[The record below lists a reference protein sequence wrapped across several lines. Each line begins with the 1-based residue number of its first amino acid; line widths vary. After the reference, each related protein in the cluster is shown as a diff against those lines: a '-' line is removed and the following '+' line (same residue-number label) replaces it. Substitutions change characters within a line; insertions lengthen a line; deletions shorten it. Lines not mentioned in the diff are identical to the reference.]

1 MTCARVAFE
10 YDKLVVVI
18 PRSSKRAGT
27 TGTAPR
33 ESRGVVSLATLSAH
47 LGLSAA
53 VISRVL
59 NGAPAA
65 ACIPQKTQ
73 DRIFAAAREFN
84 YRPNTLARSL
94 RQGRSMMIGV
104 LVPEVSEGYAT
115 LVLSGLEQALLKAGY
130 LFILISHHH
139 RADIIEHSLGV
150 LSQRA
155 VDGLVAIDTLFRYGG
170 PLPIVTV
177 SCPNISETAVNIVL
191 DHDHAARL
199 ALEHL
204 HALGHRRIAVIKG
217 QAFSSD
223 TATRWFAICEAA
235 KTLGMVID
243 PELVVQ
249 LEGMEPTHEPGYLAT
264 CTLLR
269 REVDFT
275 ALFAFNDVSA
285 IGAMRALNESGLRTP
300 QDVSVIGFDDIQ
312 SARYQTP
319 SLTTVRQPLHAM
331 GVLAGETVL
340 AKIGGTKD
348 AGSQNGSNGRDPLAD
363 MRTIDLKP
371 ELALRESTAPARTT
385 PRDRS

>member
-1 MTCARVAFE
+1 M
-10 YDKLVVVI
+10 
-18 PRSSKRAGT
+18 
-27 TGTAPR
+27 
-33 ESRGVVSLATLSAH
+33 VSLATLSAH
-47 LGLSAA
+47 LSLSAA

-59 NGAPAA
+59 NGSPAA
-65 ACIPQKTQ
+65 ACIPQTTQ
-73 DRIFAAAREFN
+73 ERIFTAAREFN

-115 LVLSGLEQALLKAGY
+115 LVLAGLEQALLEAGY

-139 RADIIEHSLGV
+139 RAEIIEHSLGV

-155 VDGLVAIDTLFRYGG
+155 VDGLVAIDTPFRYNGH
-170 PLPIVTV
+170 LPIVTV
-177 SCPNISETAVNIVL
+177 SCPSSSETATNIVL
-191 DHDHAARL
+191 DHDSAAQL

-223 TATRWFAICEAA
+223 TATRWYATHQAA
-235 KTLGMVID
+235 QKLGIAID

-264 CTLLR
+264 RALLR
-269 REVDFT
+269 RDLDFT

-285 IGAMRALNESGLRTP
+285 IGAMRALNEAGLRTP
-300 QDVSVIGFDDIQ
+300 EDVSVVGFDDIQ

-331 GVLAGETVL
+331 GVLAGKTVL
-340 AKIGGTKD
+340 DKIGGQDLALNGQD
-348 AGSQNGSNGRDPLAD
+348 ANGRK
-363 MRTIDLKP
+363 IEVQP
-371 ELALRESTAPARTT
+371 ELALRESTAPARVSAHSCH
-385 PRDRS
+385 RREAAQAAVSFR